1 MCAQLSRLARLA
13 GGTNLSKACRQM
25 LQSAIAQSLAQSLN
39 YAGVWNKRL
48 EEPAVPG
55 ATEPLLRGANST
67 FESSPRELDFA
78 RRWRHW

>member
-48 EEPAVPG
+48 EEPAVP
-55 ATEPLLRGANST
+55 
-67 FESSPRELDFA
+67 
-78 RRWRHW
+78 